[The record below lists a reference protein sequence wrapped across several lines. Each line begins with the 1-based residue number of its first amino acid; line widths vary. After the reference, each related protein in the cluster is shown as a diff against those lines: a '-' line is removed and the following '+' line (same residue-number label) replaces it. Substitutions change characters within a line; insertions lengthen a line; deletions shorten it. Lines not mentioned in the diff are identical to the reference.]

1 MPGSEKHGV
10 RERELHDH
18 ITDGHAGPCRQA
30 LQFLYV
36 RSMCNIWLSVR
47 LSVCLSAWLSV
58 GLPAC
63 LTACLCL
70 SVGLS
75 LSVCVLTSLNTEGIL
90 TLDAQLTS

>member
-1 MPGSEKHGV
+1 MEFAKGSCTITSLTAMPA
-10 RERELHDH
+10 RAAR
-18 ITDGHAGPCRQA
+18 PYNFC
-30 LQFLYV
+30 
-36 RSMCNIWLSVR
+36 MCVVCAIYGC